1 VQEVT
6 VVTTHARKAVV
17 ILGAGPGLGL
27 SIARRFGRAGYVP
40 ALVSRSAARH
50 AGYLASLAEDGIDA
64 DSLAA
69 DVRDGAQ
76 VRSALDTIADR
87 HGVIEVLYYGPAAVD
102 PAALPK
108 PITQTDPAA
117 VHEAMSWVYPAI
129 DVTGHV
135 LPAMMERGSGGLL
148 FAGGLSS
155 IRPMP
160 ALGALAV
167 SSAALRNYAVTLNAG
182 LAGTGVYAGAL
193 TIGGLIERGDIYRFV
208 ASRRD
213 QFGDAASVSLDPD
226 EIADTAWDLY
236 TKRDRA
242 EATFGPP
249 EAGMSDGRPT
259 VEHVEGGR
267 P

>member
-1 VQEVT
+1 MT
-6 VVTTHARKAVV
+6 AHAGKTAV

-27 SIARRFGRAGYVP
+27 SMARRFGREGYVP
-40 ALVSRSAARH
+40 ALVSRSSARH
-50 AGYLASLAEDGIDA
+50 TGYLASLAEAGIDA

-69 DVRDGAQ
+69 DVRDQAQ
-76 VRSALDTIADR
+76 VRSALDAIAGR
-87 HGVIEVLYYGPAAVD
+87 HGAIEVLYYGPAAVD

-108 PITQTDPAA
+108 PITQTGTAA

-135 LPAMMERGSGGLL
+135 LPAMVERGSGGLL

-160 ALGALAV
+160 ALGAVAV

-182 LAGTGVYAGAL
+182 LAGTGVYAGTL
-193 TIGGLIERGDIYRFV
+193 TIGGLIERGDIHRFV

-213 QFGDAASVSLDPD
+213 QFGAAASTSLDPD
-226 EIADTAWDLY
+226 EIADAAWDLY
-236 TKRDRA
+236 AKRDRA
-242 EATFGPP
+242 EAIFS
-249 EAGMSDGRPT
+249 ALA
-259 VEHVEGGR
+259 
-267 P
+267 

>member
-1 VQEVT
+1 M
-6 VVTTHARKAVV
+6 TTHARKTAV

-27 SIARRFGRAGYVP
+27 SIARRFGREGYLP

-69 DVRDGAQ
+69 DVRDQAQ
-76 VRSALDTIADR
+76 VRSALDAIADR
-87 HGVIEVLYYGPAAVD
+87 HGAIEFLYYGPAAVD

-108 PITQTDPAA
+108 PITETEPAA
-117 VHEAMSWVYPAI
+117 VREAMSWVYPAI
-129 DVTGHV
+129 EVTGQV
-135 LPAMMERGSGGLL
+135 LPAMRERGSGGLL

-160 ALGALAV
+160 ALGAVAV

-182 LAGTGVYAGAL
+182 LAGTGVYAGTL

-213 QFGDAASVSLDPD
+213 QFGDAGSASLDPD

-242 EATFGPP
+242 EATWVRIFW
-249 EAGMSDGRPT
+249 SDS
-259 VEHVEGGR
+259 
-267 P
+267 